1 MPAGCSVASRIP
13 LPSSDTV
20 GGDSRVRGVVPHPP
34 SWLAAARHFPCAVSP
49 RSCADTPS
57 PNSARSFSDPLPPPL
72 PQPST
77 GALLGGGAEEGA
89 GVGRGCIMSNPP
101 MGLAAR
107 GLTGGGHPAFP
118 QRPLYP
124 TLQTLSPVLTPGS
137 SGVPSHGLTGFPFL
151 APAQAGKSWPL
162 GPGTAR
168 TPPPPSV
175 DTPPPSSCS
184 FLASCS
190 AEFGAGETPL
200 PPGFLQPGP
209 PAWQHPRDM
218 AALG

>member
-1 MPAGCSVASRIP
+1 MASRIP
-13 LPSSDTV
+13 LPSSDAV
-20 GGDSRVRGVVPHPP
+20 GGDSRVRGVVVVPP
-34 SWLAAARHFPCAVSP
+34 VMARCSQAFPV
-49 RSCADTPS
+49 RSVPS
-57 PNSARSFSDPLPPPL
+57 ELRRHPLPKF
-72 PQPST
+72 SEE
-77 GALLGGGAEEGA
+77 LLRSAPTSSSSAQHWGFAGGG
-89 GVGRGCIMSNPP
+89 GRGRGWGGERLHHEQPPP

-168 TPPPPSV
+168 TPPPTICRH
-175 DTPPPSSCS
+175 TPPPSSCS

>member
-1 MPAGCSVASRIP
+1 
-13 LPSSDTV
+13 
-20 GGDSRVRGVVPHPP
+20 
-34 SWLAAARHFPCAVSP
+34 
-49 RSCADTPS
+49 
-57 PNSARSFSDPLPPPL
+57 
-72 PQPST
+72 
-77 GALLGGGAEEGA
+77 
-89 GVGRGCIMSNPP
+89 
-101 MGLAAR
+101 MGLATQS
-107 GLTGGGHPAFP
+107 LTGGHPAFP

-168 TPPPPSV
+168 TPPPAG
-175 DTPPPSSCS
+175 SCS

-200 PPGFLQPGP
+200 SPGFLQPGP
-209 PAWQHPRDM
+209 TAWQLPRDM
-218 AALG
+218 AVLG